1 MTQYTKPIE
10 LASNEYIE
18 MRHTASGSEI
28 SAGVLQS
35 IEDVVCFSA
44 FEDIAVGE
52 KGSLV
57 ISTDRVSC
65 EKADT
70 ETFSAGD
77 KVFYD
82 PDEDNVRAEGSKEA
96 GDFMIGYALKP
107 SGSGE
112 SYVEASFEGRGVTA
126 ES

>member
-10 LASNEYIE
+10 LASDSYVE
-18 MRHTASGSEI
+18 MRHTASGSAI
-28 SAGVLQS
+28 NAGVLQA

-44 FEDIAVGE
+44 FEDIAVGAT
-52 KGSLV
+52 GSLI
-57 ISTDRVSC
+57 ISADRVSC

-70 ETFSAGD
+70 ETFAAGD
-77 KVFYD
+77 KVYYD
-82 PDEDNVRAEGSKEA
+82 PNEDNVRAVGSKET
-96 GDFMIGYALKP
+96 GDYMIGYAVKA

-126 ES
+126 EA